1 MIRKPGR
8 VLGALIV
15 LAIVLA
21 SLCAPLLSSQ
31 NPNAS
36 GDDMLSPAS
45 AAHWFGT
52 DDLGRDVFTRVL
64 YGGRVS
70 LLIGVGAA
78 CIACGVGVPAGL
90 LAGYAKG
97 WLSVGM
103 VQLIDLFIA
112 MPGLVLA
119 LVITVVVGPTL
130 WNLMLVLG
138 LVQWPGIARLVRGQV
153 LALRDT
159 PFVEAAQALGGSV
172 GWILFR
178 HIWPNIARVVAAQFA
193 VAISVAIF
201 TSASLSFLGL
211 GLPPPTPD
219 WGSMVQG
226 GFDGLAF
233 NPWLCLGPGA
243 AVSLTI
249 FGFYAMGRSVE

>member
-1 MIRKPGR
+1 MIA
-8 VLGALIV
+8 VLL
-15 LAIVLA
+15 IVLA
-21 SLCAPLLSSQ
+21 SLLAPLISQQ

-36 GDDMLSPAS
+36 GDDALAMAS
-45 AAHWFGT
+45 AEHWFGT

-70 LLIGVGAA
+70 LLIGIGAA
-78 CIACGVGVPAGL
+78 LIACGVGVPAGL
-90 LAGYAKG
+90 LAGYARG
-97 WLSVGM
+97 WGSVAA

-119 LVITVVVGPTL
+119 LVITVVIGPTIL
-130 WNLMLVLG
+130 NLMLVLG

-153 LALRDT
+153 LALRDI
-159 PFVEAAQALGGSV
+159 PFVEAARALGGST
-172 GWILFR
+172 GWILAR

-226 GFDGLAF
+226 GFDSLAF
-233 NPWLCLGPGA
+233 NPWLCLGPGL

-249 FGFYAMGRSVE
+249 FGFYAMGRTVE